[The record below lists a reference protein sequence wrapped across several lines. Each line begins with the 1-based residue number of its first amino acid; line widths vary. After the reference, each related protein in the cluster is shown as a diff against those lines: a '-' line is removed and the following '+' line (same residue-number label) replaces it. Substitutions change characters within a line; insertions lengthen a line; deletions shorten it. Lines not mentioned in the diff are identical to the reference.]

1 MKMLAVSITDEGFHL
16 ADYEEPITWERNISA
31 VKEEAMPLPIR
42 NEERLETLM
51 PFWDSLQPLTSD
63 QFLQKKA
70 RETNT
75 CSVPTL
81 SKLFWAAAGSS
92 ELAKA
97 DSRQCLAADR
107 RPYNS

>member
-1 MKMLAVSITDEGFHL
+1 M
-16 ADYEEPITWERNISA
+16 ADYEEPISWPTRNISN

-42 NEERLETLM
+42 NEERVETLM
-51 PFWDSLQPLTSD
+51 PFWDSLQQPFTYD

-70 RETNT
+70 HETNT

-81 SKLFWAAAGSS
+81 SKLFWGSS

-97 DSRQCLAADR
+97 DSRQQCLAADR
-107 RPYNS
+107 RP